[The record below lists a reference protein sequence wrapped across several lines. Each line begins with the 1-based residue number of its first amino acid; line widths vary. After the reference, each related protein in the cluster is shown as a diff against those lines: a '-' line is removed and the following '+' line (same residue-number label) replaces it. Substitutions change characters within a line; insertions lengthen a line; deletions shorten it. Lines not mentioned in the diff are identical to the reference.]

1 MFVTQGLRREEEK
14 GEREREGS
22 YIYTGCGNAREN
34 PWASAQCVCV
44 CIYLTSGGHVLKT
57 RVLGSPE
64 LGKRRRGGPKAPL
77 GELSS

>member
-1 MFVTQGLRREEEK
+1 MKILRFF
-14 GEREREGS
+14 GS
-22 YIYTGCGNAREN
+22 RTGACFEQVNTVQRTRV
-34 PWASAQCVCV
+34 SVCV